1 MKIEKRDRNKEPCLA
16 DLVNMKKPEDV
27 MYEVKRVISMEL
39 PGFDFGFLNH
49 TFNDINMLFSGKFPG
64 YKECNIFY
72 HDLKHTTDTFL
83 AMARLIHGY
92 LVKGGQL
99 SEKDINLGL
108 ISTLMHDTG
117 YIQHSDD
124 NLGTGAKYTLEHVSR
139 SIEFTKQYL
148 KQNDYSEED
157 IKFGEN
163 SIICTDLS
171 SNIKEIDF
179 SSHEEEIISKMLG
192 SADLLGQ
199 MADRTYL
206 EKLNF
211 LYAEFKE
218 ANVPGFENEFD
229 LVKKT
234 IGFNDIM
241 QKRLEDDLGN
251 QKRYMI
257 HHFKKRWNIDKD
269 MYSEAIERN
278 MGYLKLILDKSGED
292 YSKHLR
298 RK

>member
-1 MKIEKRDRNKEPCLA
+1 MKIEKKDRNKEPCLA

-27 MYEVKRVISMEL
+27 MSEVKKIISMEIK
-39 PGFDFGFLNH
+39 GFDFIFLNH
-49 TFNDINMLFSGKFPG
+49 TFKDITLLFSGKFSG
-64 YKECNIFY
+64 YRGCNVFY
-72 HDLKHTTDTFL
+72 HDLRHTTDTFL

-92 LVKGGQL
+92 LVKGEQF
-99 SEKDINLGL
+99 SEKNINLGL
-108 ISTLMHDTG
+108 ISALIHDTG
-117 YIQHSDD
+117 YIQQSND
-124 NLGTGAKYTLEHVSR
+124 NIGTGAKYTLDHVAR
-139 SIEFTKQYL
+139 SIDFMKQYL
-148 KQNDYSEED
+148 KQNDYSEAD
-157 IKFGEN
+157 IKFSEN
-163 SIICTDLS
+163 SIICTDLT

-206 EKLNF
+206 EKLNP

-218 ANVPGFENEFD
+218 GNVPGFENEFD
-229 LVKKT
+229 LAKKT
-234 IGFNDIM
+234 IGFKDIIM
-241 QKRLEDDLGN
+241 GRLEDDLGN

-257 HHFKKRWNIDKD
+257 HHFKNRWDIDKD

-278 MGYLKLILDKSGED
+278 MKYLKLILDKSGES
-292 YSKHLR
+292 YNKHLR